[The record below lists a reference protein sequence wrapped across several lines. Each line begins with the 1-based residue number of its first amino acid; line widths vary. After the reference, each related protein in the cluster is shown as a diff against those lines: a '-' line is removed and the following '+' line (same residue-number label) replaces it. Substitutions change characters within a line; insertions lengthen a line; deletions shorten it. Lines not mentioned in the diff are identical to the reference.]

1 MTRQQPP
8 PPSPPTWGRE
18 LVSRTK
24 IKICGLSDPA
34 HVRAAVEA
42 GADYVGFVFYE
53 PSPRNVSTV
62 VARGLATLA
71 RGRAKIVALVVDADN
86 ALIDRIN
93 AEVKP
98 DFFQA
103 HGTESADR
111 IAEIHARTGV
121 PVIKVIKVRDAGD
134 IAAARAYADVA
145 AMLLFDAKAPET
157 LANPLPGGNGI
168 AFDWGL
174 LSRDGAHEG
183 FMLSGGLDPGNVAEA
198 IDVTGA
204 HAVDVSSGVETAP
217 GVKDAAAIV
226 KFIETVR
233 QHG

>member
-1 MTRQQPP
+1 MTRLLRLQPLQP
-8 PPSPPTWGRE
+8 AWRSNP
-18 LVSRTK
+18 VSRTK

-42 GADYVGFVFYE
+42 GADYVGLVFYE
-53 PSPRNVSTV
+53 PSPRHVSTV

-71 RGRAKIVALVVDADN
+71 RGRAKIVALVVDAED

-103 HGTESADR
+103 HGSETADR

-121 PVIKVIKVRDAGD
+121 PVIKAIKVSDAAD
-134 IAAARAYADVA
+134 IEAACAYADVA
-145 AMLLFDAKAPET
+145 AMVLFDAKAPET
-157 LANPLPGGNGI
+157 LANALPGGNGI
-168 AFDWGL
+168 QFDWNL
-174 LSRDGAHEG
+174 LSRDGSLEG
-183 FMLSGGLDPGNVAEA
+183 FMLSGGLDADNVADA
-198 IDVTGA
+198 IAVTGA
-204 HAVDVSSGVETAP
+204 PAVDVSSGVETAP

-226 KFIETVR
+226 KFIEAVR

>member
-1 MTRQQPP
+1 M
-8 PPSPPTWGRE
+8 
-18 LVSRTK
+18 SRTK

-42 GADYVGFVFYE
+42 GADYVGLMFYE
-53 PSPRNVSTV
+53 PSPRNISIS

-71 RGRAKIVALVVDADN
+71 RGRSKIVAVVVDADD

-98 DFFQA
+98 DFFQV
-103 HGTESADR
+103 HGSETVDR

-121 PVIKVIKVRDAGD
+121 PVIKVIKVRDAAD
-134 IAAARAYADVA
+134 VEAAGTYADVA
-145 AMLLFDAKAPET
+145 AMVLFDAKAPET
-157 LANPLPGGNGI
+157 LANALPGGNAI
-168 AFDWGL
+168 SFDWDLLPQGGL
-174 LSRDGAHEG
+174 RDG
-183 FMLSGGLDPGNVAEA
+183 FMLSGGLEAGNVGEA
-198 IDVTGA
+198 IRVTGA
-204 HAVDVSSGVETAP
+204 PAVDVSSGVETSP

-226 KFIETVR
+226 KFIEAVH

>member
-1 MTRQQPP
+1 M
-8 PPSPPTWGRE
+8 
-18 LVSRTK
+18 SRTK

-34 HVRAAVEA
+34 HVRTAVEA

-53 PSPRNVSTV
+53 PSPRNVSTM
-62 VARGLATLA
+62 AAQGLATLA
-71 RGRAKIVALVVDADN
+71 RGGSKIVALVVDAEDG
-86 ALIDRIN
+86 LIDQIST
-93 AEVKP
+93 EVKP

-103 HGTESADR
+103 HGSETVDR

-121 PVIKVIKVRDAGD
+121 PVIKAIKVREAAD
-134 IAAARAYADVA
+134 IEAASAYEGVA
-145 AMLLFDAKAPET
+145 AMVLFDAKAPET
-157 LANPLPGGNGI
+157 LANALPGGNGI
-168 AFDWGL
+168 PFDWSL
-174 LSRDGAHEG
+174 LSRDGLDRK

-204 HAVDVSSGVETAP
+204 PAVDVSSGVETAP